1 MAQAPLPPAPDSSKC
16 PGVQESVAKILCA
29 RRWVAAYGV
38 CEVEG
43 VFWGFFPLGKS
54 WNAQRFQQG
63 EHRQNGKKSIF
74 VLEPFSLG
82 QPCKTQRFQEG
93 KNSKPIGNQILFTT
107 SARRRHIA
115 ISSSSVTIISALV
128 SAFNS
133 AGRRTCSICCVSAL
147 VLQDTKNLEDL
158 FPKHVHLRK
167 LRTEIIYHECKEKR
181 HRIQAC

>member
-63 EHRQNGKKSIF
+63 EHRQNEKKF
-74 VLEPFSLG
+74 
-82 QPCKTQRFQEG
+82 
-93 KNSKPIGNQILFTT
+93 PI
-107 SARRRHIA
+107 
-115 ISSSSVTIISALV
+115 
-128 SAFNS
+128 
-133 AGRRTCSICCVSAL
+133 
-147 VLQDTKNLEDL
+147 
-158 FPKHVHLRK
+158 
-167 LRTEIIYHECKEKR
+167 
-181 HRIQAC
+181 RIQTQPNGRLLFLFEGFFKWIFHLALEAFERR